1 MTKALYT
8 DAICSAASCMS
19 TDKLHD
25 CVCAPFRL
33 LRPDGG
39 SAQVFGV
46 DVWADP
52 VAAKRLL
59 GCCRTAWPCA
69 NG

>member
-1 MTKALYT
+1 MNAF
-8 DAICSAASCMS
+8 
-19 TDKLHD
+19 
-25 CVCAPFRL
+25 APFKL

-59 GCCRTAWPCA
+59 GCCRTA
-69 NG
+69 